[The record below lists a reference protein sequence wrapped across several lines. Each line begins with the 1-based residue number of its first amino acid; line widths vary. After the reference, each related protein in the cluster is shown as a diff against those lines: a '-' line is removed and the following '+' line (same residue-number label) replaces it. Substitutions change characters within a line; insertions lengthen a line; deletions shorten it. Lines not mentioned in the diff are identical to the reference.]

1 MALSYI
7 AAEKNISLS
16 YRNKTDETRRQVAA
30 SRKRQRLQSSC
41 NDKDSEFGP
50 PDKRRHFNNKQVD
63 AKNTQVIIGQEVEV
77 RYDDNVW
84 YKGKLIEF
92 NAETNEWIA
101 QFYSDGENTSIKF
114 PDEDV
119 RLL

>member
-1 MALSYI
+1 M
-7 AAEKNISLS
+7 
-16 YRNKTDETRRQVAA
+16 
-30 SRKRQRLQSSC
+30 
-41 NDKDSEFGP
+41 
-50 PDKRRHFNNKQVD
+50 
-63 AKNTQVIIGQEVEV
+63 EV

-84 YKGKLIEF
+84 YKGKLTEF
-92 NAETNEWIA
+92 NAESNEWIA